1 MSLNLNNHHILPLP
15 DELIS
20 YILEHTDFKAVI
32 ACRRSCRRLKD
43 IVDDSSA
50 LQYLVELSAAR
61 MCDGA
66 PSAVGPAERLTRLQK
81 AQTAWK
87 SSSWS
92 PVDHFPYS
100 KEMSPFP
107 VTASGN
113 LIAFRSD
120 RSRMGELLMLRF
132 PSDLRDIPEQL
143 WYLDLDCDRLESI
156 CLDDTQDLLVFSSS
170 QCIHIRTLS
179 TGGVHPLTSTSGT
192 IRPHSDYEAFDLHL
206 HGDLLSFVGT
216 SHILVWNWKTGD
228 RLAEIPLT
236 TSAPCCAFL
245 DDRHIIFT
253 HYNPTREPRTISFQ
267 VTTLPSSDNAGP
279 SPPSSYRFALD
290 LPMHS
295 PPYFTELHV
304 NTPPPCPV
312 GAYGRGLFYPD
323 PRHKLLALEVGAITV
338 EGFTAVFTLH
348 TLYVPHDAFLSY
360 IAAHPAPAPPQQPG
374 DPLPIDVPWEA
385 WGPGHTRL
393 VTVPNV
399 AHSRYLGLYKVCGM
413 QALSEPP
420 ILLDDGIL
428 CIMDYLLP
436 RAPPPAEPRD
446 GGAHDEHALPLPV
459 SPNGS
464 ATEPRASGSSG
475 DGAVAEHEELQDVP
489 PPPTPPDTSIPYS
502 RKDVPLPKE
511 LGSDSVRCV
520 LCEDVVVL
528 FEFSV
533 GNPERPSQRIDR
545 MFYHPI

>member
-1 MSLNLNNHHILPLP
+1 MSLNLNRILPLP

-20 YILEHTDFKAVI
+20 YILEQTDSKAVI

-66 PSAVGPAERLTRLQK
+66 PSAVGHAERLTRLQK
-81 AQTAWK
+81 AQAAWR

-113 LIAFRSD
+113 LVAFRSD

-132 PSDLRDIPEQL
+132 PSDLRGIPEQL
-143 WYLDLDCDRLESI
+143 WYLDLDCDRSLHPVGTSFLVHITSTFAHSPPEES
-156 CLDDTQDLLVFSSS
+156 T
-170 QCIHIRTLS
+170 
-179 TGGVHPLTSTSGT
+179 PLTSTSGT
-192 IRPHSDYEAFDLHL
+192 IRSHSDYEAFDLHI
-206 HGDLLSFVGT
+206 HGDLLSFVGA

-228 RLAEIPLT
+228 RLAEIASVSPSCPFSKDAVFADSF
-236 TSAPCCAFL
+236 SAFNHQRAVL
-245 DDRHIIFT
+245 RL
-253 HYNPTREPRTISFQ
+253 PRRQAHRLYALQPHAGAAHRSASK
-267 VTTLPSSDNAGP
+267 VTTLPESDNTGPFGAELLSLRAGP
-279 SPPSSYRFALD
+279 TDAL
-290 LPMHS
+290 P
-295 PPYFTELHV
+295 TVLHRAAREHAAAA
-304 NTPPPCPV
+304 P
-312 GAYGRGLFYPD
+312 GGR
-323 PRHKLLALEVGAITV
+323 VGAITV

-360 IAAHPAPAPPQQPG
+360 IAAHPAPPPPQQPG
-374 DPLPIDVPWEA
+374 DPIPIDVPWEA
-385 WGPGHTRL
+385 WGPGNTRL

-413 QALSEPP
+413 HALSEPP
-420 ILLDDGIL
+420 ILIDDGIL
-428 CIMDYLLP
+428 CIMDYLP
-436 RAPPPAEPRD
+436 SRAPPPAELGD
-446 GGAHDEHALPLPV
+446 GSVRGEQADSMLV
-459 SPNGS
+459 SPNDS
-464 ATEPRASGSSG
+464 ATEEPRASGSSG
-475 DGAVAEHEELQDVP
+475 DGAIAAHQELPRVP

-502 RKDVPLPKE
+502 IKGIPLPE
-511 LGSDSVRCV
+511 GLESDSVRCV

-528 FEFSV
+528 FEV
-533 GNPERPSQRIDR
+533 GTI
-545 MFYHPI
+545 YHLS